1 MENLNINWFPG
12 HMAKTRR
19 ELQEKLKLID
29 LVIELRDARI
39 PDSSANPMLNSLIG
53 EKNKLIILCKSDMAD
68 PVQTK
73 KFINEYEAGGAFALD
88 VDLVGGKNC
97 NLIKPYIKKASA
109 SIIERRQKKGIIN
122 KEIKIMVVGIPN
134 VGKSTFINKI
144 AGKKSLNTG
153 NKPGVTKNS
162 NIWIKINNEFL
173 LLDTPGILWPKFE
186 SNDVALRLALC
197 GSIKDELL
205 PIRELTVFGIGYL
218 KEYYPDLLKARY
230 RLESLENTEDIIAEI
245 GKNRGCLRKGGE
257 IDYEKVY
264 KAFLQDVKNAKIGA
278 ISYDRRE
285 G

>member
-1 MENLNINWFPG
+1 MENVNINWFPG

-39 PDSSANPMLNSLIG
+39 PESSSNPMLKDLIG
-53 EKNKLIILCKSDMAD
+53 NKPKLIILCKSDMAD
-68 PVQTK
+68 SNVTK
-73 KFINEYEAGGAFALD
+73 AYINSFNEKKIIALD
-88 VDLVGGKNC
+88 VDLVGGRNT
-97 NLIKPYIKKASA
+97 NLIKPYIRKASLQ
-109 SIIERRQKKGIIN
+109 ILERRKQKGIIN

-186 SNDVALRLALC
+186 SKDVALKLSLC
-197 GSIKDELL
+197 GAIKDELL
-205 PIRELTVFGIGYL
+205 PIRDLTIYGLNYL
-218 KEYYPDLLKARY
+218 KEYYPAKLIERY
-230 RLESLENTEDIIAEI
+230 RLTNLDDVKDIIDEI
-245 GKNRGCLRKGGE
+245 GKNRGCLKKGGE

-278 ISYDRRE
+278 ISYDRYE